1 MREPMALAL
10 SRWALRRI
18 LSRSRAEGPT
28 SQRQRHGLADTRVA
42 AGMLWPDTESMATM
56 TVKSTYALD
65 IETGRTLEDM
75 ARRWGVSKSEALRRA
90 IRAAKR
96 GPAGAPKALTALD
109 ALQRLLSLKTQTA
122 ARRERQVR
130 AERRA
135 TSIRRESR

>member
-1 MREPMALAL
+1 
-10 SRWALRRI
+10 
-18 LSRSRAEGPT
+18 
-28 SQRQRHGLADTRVA
+28 
-42 AGMLWPDTESMATM
+42 MLWPDTESMATM

-65 IETGRTLEDM
+65 IETARTLEDM

-135 TSIRRESR
+135 TSVRRESK

>member
-1 MREPMALAL
+1 
-10 SRWALRRI
+10 
-18 LSRSRAEGPT
+18 
-28 SQRQRHGLADTRVA
+28 
-42 AGMLWPDTESMATM
+42 MLWPYTESMATM

-65 IETGRTLEDM
+65 IETARTLEDM

-109 ALQRLLSLKTQTA
+109 ALQRSLSLETQTA
-122 ARRERQVR
+122 ARWERRVR

-135 TSIRRESR
+135 TSIRRESK